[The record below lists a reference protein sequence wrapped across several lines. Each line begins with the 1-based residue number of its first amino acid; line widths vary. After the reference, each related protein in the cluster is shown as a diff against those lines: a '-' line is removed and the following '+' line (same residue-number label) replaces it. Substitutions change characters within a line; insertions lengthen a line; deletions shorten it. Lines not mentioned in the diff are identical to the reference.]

1 MQTDLFKKLPLT
13 LFRPLAA
20 HQRSRLYWQV
30 LTRLYANLFDED
42 VEIGEYGHAKSRVI
56 DIIESVIE
64 QYAAWWGE
72 DQEGEDSK
80 NDARNRANLTYY
92 HLRDTGWLEES
103 RYGYHDYVSMLPRV
117 SQVLAALMEIAEGR
131 PLVMSGKL
139 KALRSGIR
147 AVLEKPGDEA
157 DTLIELA
164 KEAGRFSRHLNS
176 IRSSIK
182 ELYDRIQGDLPIREV
197 VNGFF
202 DDFLREIFIRDY
214 ATIKTTENPLTIRD
228 ELLRVINQLRYTPEV
243 KQALQKGYVGIY
255 GEGQVEVARNHLD
268 RDLSRLD
275 QVFMNIE
282 RQFDAIDQMK
292 VRYEQRVDTVIDYAT
307 RTPRTIGRDLKRLTA
322 ALVSEAEK
330 REAAGESLDDL
341 TVRLPLLTEEGLS
354 EVRFAQAKR
363 PRTPPTPRKVQ
374 RRKVSPEALAR
385 IREERT
391 AKEAI
396 QVDEDVLADFLRIQ
410 MAASQTEES
419 QRLVVN
425 NVRDYFCVLYLQRAA
440 RLPKMAKQQYPALMQ
455 AYALDSTEEW
465 VENDYFRMRKVII
478 TRKGAL

>member
-20 HQRSRLYWQV
+20 HQRCRLYWQV
-30 LTRLYANLFDED
+30 LVRLYANLFDED
-42 VEIGEYGHAKSRVI
+42 VEIGEYGHAKGRVI

-64 QYAAWWGE
+64 QHASWWGE

-131 PLVMSGKL
+131 PLVMTGKL

-147 AVLEKPGDEA
+147 SVLEKPSEEA

-243 KQALQKGYVGIY
+243 KKALQNGYVGIY
-255 GEGQVEVARNHLD
+255 GEGKMDVARNHLD

-307 RTPRTIGRDLKRLTA
+307 RTPRTIGRDLQRLTA
-322 ALVSEAEK
+322 ALVAEAEK
-330 REAAGESLDDL
+330 REAAGESLDEL
-341 TVRLPLLTEEGLS
+341 MVRLPLLTDEGLS
-354 EVRFAQAKR
+354 EARFAQAKR
-363 PRTPPTPRKVQ
+363 PRTPPMPRKIQ
-374 RRKVSPEALAR
+374 RRKISKEALAR
-385 IREERT
+385 IQEERA
-391 AKEAI
+391 AKAAI
-396 QVDEDVLADFLRIQ
+396 QVDEDILADFLRVQ
-410 MAASQTEES
+410 MASSQTEES
-419 QRLVVN
+419 HRLVVN

-440 RLPKMAKQQYPALMQ
+440 RLPKMARQQYPVLMQ
-455 AYALDSTEEW
+455 AYVLDRTDEW
-465 VENDYFRMRKVII
+465 VENDFFRMRKVII
-478 TRKGAL
+478 TRKGGL